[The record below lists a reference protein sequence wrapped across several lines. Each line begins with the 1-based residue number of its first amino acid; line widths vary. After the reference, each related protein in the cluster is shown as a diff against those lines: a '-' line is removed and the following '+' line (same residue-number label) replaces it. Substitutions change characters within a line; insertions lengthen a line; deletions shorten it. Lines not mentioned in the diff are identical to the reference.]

1 MAASVVVACGGGLR
15 KEPPSWLDP
24 DHDGAAPAPALSFQK
39 DVCLCVQIHGTEPL
53 VQDPYV
59 SSPVVIVHC
68 VDALTGE
75 YMKKSKAL
83 EIPSTSAY
91 EASTKVRSKKKNK
104 KIYISSFFF
113 FELPSLCFQCFLNIV
128 EH

>member
-1 MAASVVVACGGGLR
+1 MVACGGGLR

-24 DHDGAAPAPALSFQK
+24 DHDGSAPTPALSFQK
-39 DVCLCVQIHGTEPL
+39 DVVLCVQIHGTEPL

-75 YMKKSKAL
+75 YMKKSQAL
-83 EIPSTSAY
+83 ETPSTSAY
-91 EASTKVRSKKKNK
+91 EASTKVRPPDDFL
-104 KIYISSFFF
+104 FFF
-113 FELPSLCFQCFLNIV
+113 FLQCFQCFSKILLN
-128 EH
+128 